1 VNIVELS
8 REHAEPLSRFFAE
21 LPDRDRTFLD
31 DDVSAP
37 HTVAALPARPG
48 KRWVVVE
55 ETGGA
60 EIAGFASV
68 RPHSGWS
75 NHVAT
80 LHLVVHPDHRHGGV
94 GTELAWH
101 ALTSS
106 LSEGLR
112 KVQVEIAADDESA
125 IKMFSQLGF
134 AGEAL
139 LRDHIRDRDGHYHD
153 LVVLAHI
160 VDDTWTAMDTVG
172 FNEELAD

>member
-1 VNIVELS
+1 VKIVELS
-8 REHAEPLSRFFAE
+8 REHVEPLSHFFAQ

-31 DDVSAP
+31 DDVSDP
-37 HTVAALPARPG
+37 HIVAALPARPG

-55 ETGGA
+55 ETEGA
-60 EIAGFASV
+60 EIAAFASV
-68 RPHSGWS
+68 RPNSGWS

-80 LHLVVHPDHRHGGV
+80 LHLVVHPDHRQGGV
-94 GTELAWH
+94 GTELACY
-101 ALTSS
+101 ALASS

-125 IKMFSQLGF
+125 IKMFSRLGF
-134 AGEAL
+134 TGEAL
-139 LRDHIRDRDGHYHD
+139 LRDHIRDRDGQYRD

-172 FNEELAD
+172 FNEELGD